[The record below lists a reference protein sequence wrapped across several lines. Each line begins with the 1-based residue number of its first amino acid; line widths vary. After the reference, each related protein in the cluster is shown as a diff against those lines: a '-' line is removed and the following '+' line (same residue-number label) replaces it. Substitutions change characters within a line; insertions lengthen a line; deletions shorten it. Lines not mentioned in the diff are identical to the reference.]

1 MFKFIRRMFANLAK
15 ASEPTDAGKTPYPRT
30 GAYMASVEDNL
41 DRYFNMKIERRNPH
55 IPTLR
60 ADQFDR
66 DVANTYNARIGN
78 PRRIENNTKSLQ

>member
-41 DRYFNMKIERRNPH
+41 DRYFGLSIERRNQH
-55 IPTLR
+55 IPVLR
-60 ADQFDR
+60 PDQFDR
-66 DVANTYNARIGN
+66 DVGSTRNARIGN
-78 PRRIENNTKSLQ
+78 PRRIENNTTSLQ